1 MIGARRRE
9 AKRGTHH
16 SCLYLLFTLEVKSKW
31 ILLQLKPVFS
41 FFAKASR
48 PPAQLMHSCKS
59 SLSLLVLYRISKALQ
74 RIPRNRWIL
83 FLMYTY
89 SIFTDAV
96 TGGWG
101 GGALCA
107 EPWIIKI
114 DPFVM
119 LACIKLRYAM
129 RLPLAAAAV
138 NPCHVSLHLAAWA
151 YLMFCQSLWC
161 SCQEHSCS
169 NSPASLSLWQLL
181 QKLYFPTN
189 FLMPLALGFSR
200 IISILYAFN
209 AAQCLFIERPSLVRM
224 FRWMRVVEVV
234 CVLRRLPLSGVPL
247 CLWEFR
253 YGCDIGRN
261 WTSPSDRGVLWCL
274 TEAWQQLHQVR
285 LWLPVCLSDA
295 RSCRNNTL
303 IEDQKHTF
311 CHLSVSFLQEY
322 LFRKV
327 F

>member
-1 MIGARRRE
+1 M
-9 AKRGTHH
+9 HH
-16 SCLYLLFTLEVKSKW
+16 GCLYLLFTLEVKSKW
-31 ILLQLKPVFS
+31 ILLQLKSVFS
-41 FFAKASR
+41 FFAKTSR

-59 SLSLLVLYRISKALQ
+59 SLSLLVPYRISKALQ

-96 TGGWG
+96 TARGGMGSLCRVWG
-101 GGALCA
+101 EGRVLCA
-107 EPWIIKI
+107 GPWIIKI

-129 RLPLAAAAV
+129 RLPLIAA

-209 AAQCLFIERPSLVRM
+209 AAQCLFIERPSVVRM
-224 FRWMRVVEVV
+224 
-234 CVLRRLPLSGVPL
+234 
-247 CLWEFR
+247 
-253 YGCDIGRN
+253 
-261 WTSPSDRGVLWCL
+261 
-274 TEAWQQLHQVR
+274 
-285 LWLPVCLSDA
+285 
-295 RSCRNNTL
+295 
-303 IEDQKHTF
+303 
-311 CHLSVSFLQEY
+311 
-322 LFRKV
+322 
-327 F
+327 